1 MKKIISI
8 LSLCFTAAIV
18 LSGCLKDT
26 TIKQGLDSL
35 GSVVNVQYSGL
46 NYFSQAAIVT
56 AGATAPIENTFTV
69 NIANADGKLTD
80 KDIVVKFVIDNA
92 KRLAYNADPTQLDYE
107 LLPDSIFSF
116 PTRTATIKAGTNQ
129 VTLPI
134 TFYPS
139 KVNPSKLYMLPVTL
153 VDASGLV
160 ISGNFSTLYYHII
173 GNPLAGLYNLTGTRT
188 NYTGSVS
195 WSGPPAALPAG
206 GVDGTTAAYTAPTVA
221 IPVDA
226 STVKI
231 IMGNVPDP
239 APVGGSAYYYIT
251 GSDPAF
257 SNITFTQGDN
267 FNAGYSAISR
277 YVLNYTAPTATQK
290 AKFRLITKYNN
301 TTGNAGNDRIVDQT
315 FTQQ

>member
-1 MKKIISI
+1 MKKIISV
-8 LSLCFTAAIV
+8 LSLCFFAAIIF
-18 LSGCLKDT
+18 SGCLKDN

-46 NYFSQAAIVT
+46 NYFAQAAVVT

-80 KDIVVKFVIDNA
+80 KDIVVKFAIDDA

-107 LLPDSIFSF
+107 LLPDSTYSF

-134 TFYPS
+134 TFYPN
-139 KVNPSKLYMLPVTL
+139 KINPSKLYMLPITL
-153 VDASGLV
+153 IDASGLV

-195 WSGPPAALPAG
+195 WSGPPAPLPAG
-206 GVDGTTAAYTAPTVA
+206 GTDGTTAAYTTPTVA
-221 IPVDA
+221 VPVDA
-226 STVKI
+226 TTVKI
-231 IMGNVPDP
+231 IMGNVPQP
-239 APVGGSAYYYIT
+239 SGAASAYYYISGT
-251 GSDPAF
+251 DPAF
-257 SNITFTQGDN
+257 SNITYTQGDE
-267 FNAGYSAISR
+267 FNAGYTAIGR
-277 YVLNYTAPTATQK
+277 YILNYVAPTASQK
-290 AKFRLITKYNN
+290 ARFRLITKY
-301 TTGNAGNDRIVDQT
+301 TNASGNDRIIDQT
-315 FTQQ
+315 FIQQ

>member
-1 MKKIISI
+1 MKKIILV
-8 LSLCFTAAIV
+8 LSLCFFAALIF
-18 LSGCLKDT
+18 SSCLKDT

-46 NYFSQAAIVT
+46 NYFAQSAVVT

-80 KDIVVKFVIDNA
+80 KDIVVKFVIDDT
-92 KRLAYNADPTQLDYE
+92 KRLAYNADPSQLDYE
-107 LLPDSIFSF
+107 LLPDSTFSF

-134 TFYPS
+134 TFYPN
-139 KVNPSKLYMLPVTL
+139 KVNPSKLYMLPITL
-153 VDASGLV
+153 VEASGMV

-188 NYTGSVS
+188 NYIGSKP
-195 WSGPPAALPAG
+195 WPGPPAPFPVG
-206 GVDGTTAAYTAPTVA
+206 GTDVTTAAYTTPTVA
-221 IPVDA
+221 VPIDA

-231 IMGNVPDP
+231 VFGNVPEP
-239 APVGGSAYYYIT
+239 LPVGGSAYNYIT
-251 GSDPAF
+251 GTDAAF

-301 TTGNAGNDRIVDQT
+301 TTGNAGNDRIIDQT
-315 FTQQ
+315 YVQQ